1 MKFKKISIILI
12 IIMIFNLLQPIC
24 VEATNEVN
32 SGQEIQK
39 NEVLQAFLNATYTEI
54 NTYKNLT
61 AQLYDNGY
69 ADPYVARSIQMGIE
83 GILNERRLLLEA
95 LGDSN
100 NFEGTFNF
108 IDMKSM
114 IGNMESYTIP
124 EEFSNMFGQDALNND
139 GTVDL
144 WTYMF
149 GQEFAEK
156 MRNNEIQ
163 YDVYD
168 FKNQLEVLRG
178 QIAYSYSTMDPN
190 NEEDMKKLLEEEE
203 LVLDENGN
211 ITIDDDRNVES
222 TTTSE
227 NFEGINNEGSN
238 VLLDVL
244 GVAVDGIFGLILY
257 PIKLVFI
264 IIAILANSIATGVA
278 NLGGDIE
285 VDRFTLL
292 TPDMILFNKVPL
304 LDIDVFNVNG
314 NDTEAIKTLRTS
326 IVDWFYVLR
335 NLSIIISL
343 CVLIYIG
350 IRMAISS
357 LAENQAKY
365 KKMFLNW
372 VVGVLL
378 IFVLQFIIV
387 ITITINN
394 NIVSVL
400 EPQEVD
406 ISGQMNAL
414 LGASFWPSLT
424 VGFGSAIVYAL
435 LIGINFAFLIIYIK
449 RMITISFL
457 IVISPLIT
465 VTYAIDK
472 VGDGR
477 SQALN
482 TWLKEFIYN
491 VLIQP
496 FHCIIYLIF
505 ATTAINL
512 MNVDGLE
519 SIGAES
525 LGSAVFAIILIAFL
539 FKAEDILRK
548 IFGFEEASTL
558 GSGLG
563 SAIALGAG
571 LSTLSNFAGKKQ
583 QSGGRT
589 NNVPP
594 AALKAM
600 MPQVQNQPNTTNAQ
614 TTAGSSSQTQTS
626 TSTGGTGN
634 SQNSGNTAANASSQN
649 NAPSRGAKFAGQ
661 VLQFYKNNTLN
672 IGAAMFGAA
681 MGASQGSLSG
691 IVGGATAGGMI
702 SKGSLDKLGA
712 FRERKQ
718 VQRNEEIYENAYEK
732 YKIAML
738 AKNPSLTDE
747 DLRFNTKYLLNVDD
761 TSKIQDD
768 DAREYA
774 IYAQGLRN
782 TYTAIGI
789 KDADKAVIDEL
800 NYIQKS
806 KKK

>member
-1 MKFKKISIILI
+1 MKFTKISVVI
-12 IIMIFNLLQPIC
+12 IIVMILNLLQPIC
-24 VEATNEVN
+24 VEATDMSDVLNTFVYQYTTDELLDAMESAIRADIKEYQDEYGEHEEGEAVEVTQDGFNIMQSTIIKIIN
-32 SGQEIQK
+32 SNYSAVENLNFYYPDRFDETKEIKQDSYMGGNIDVTNIWVRLFGEKVGNNILSQGAFPACWEEFVAAAEERKNIIEQEFASIDPETQEGQEI
-39 NEVLQAFLNATYTEI
+39 LNPNAQFTE
-54 NTYKNLT
+54 T
-61 AQLYDNGY
+61 
-69 ADPYVARSIQMGIE
+69 
-83 GILNERRLLLEA
+83 
-95 LGDSN
+95 
-100 NFEGTFNF
+100 
-108 IDMKSM
+108 
-114 IGNMESYTIP
+114 
-124 EEFSNMFGQDALNND
+124 
-139 GTVDL
+139 
-144 WTYMF
+144 
-149 GQEFAEK
+149 
-156 MRNNEIQ
+156 
-163 YDVYD
+163 
-168 FKNQLEVLRG
+168 
-178 QIAYSYSTMDPN
+178 
-190 NEEDMKKLLEEEE
+190 
-203 LVLDENGN
+203 
-211 ITIDDDRNVES
+211 
-222 TTTSE
+222 
-227 NFEGINNEGSN
+227 SN

-614 TTAGSSSQTQTS
+614 TTAGSSSQTQKS

>member
-24 VEATNEVN
+24 VEATDMSDVLNTFVYQYTTDELLDAMESAIREEIDKYKEAFTNEHRDEQT
-32 SGQEIQK
+32 G
-39 NEVLQAFLNATYTEI
+39 EI
-54 NTYKNLT
+54 NLT
-61 AQLYDNGY
+61 
-69 ADPYVARSIQMGIE
+69 P
-83 GILNERRLLLEA
+83 NE
-95 LGDSN
+95 
-100 NFEGTFNF
+100 
-108 IDMKSM
+108 
-114 IGNMESYTIP
+114 Y
-124 EEFSNMFGQDALNND
+124 
-139 GTVDL
+139 
-144 WTYMF
+144 
-149 GQEFAEK
+149 
-156 MRNNEIQ
+156 
-163 YDVYD
+163 
-168 FKNQLEVLRG
+168 
-178 QIAYSYSTMDPN
+178 
-190 NEEDMKKLLEEEE
+190 EDMKNTILNSIILSFYNEYVQFLEYFHSGYLSGGFPATKNIEVKPFSGEEDINIWIALFGEEIGTNILNGEDFPGNWEEFEASSSQIINKIYREYNTIDLSTEVGKQE
-203 LVLDENGN
+203 LVPNSQSA
-211 ITIDDDRNVES
+211 ES
-222 TTTSE
+222 
-227 NFEGINNEGSN
+227 SN
-238 VLLDVL
+238 VILDIL

-278 NLGGDIE
+278 NLGGNIE